1 MTSSMEKD
9 KETVAIEEE
18 GFSLELPAPSG
29 WKKKERFCEIFYFS
43 WRNKMKRIIIWFAY
57 VVGRIHFE
65 ISVKVTNPEFV
76 PRKSGTPKK
85 GEIVF
90 TAPTG
95 EEMTSKRQLE
105 QYLKA
110 HPGGPAVSEFDWG
123 SGETPRRS
131 ARISEKAKVT
141 PVKESEPPKKRSK
154 KSSASKESEDTETT
168 LEGTEEAK
176 EVAEN
181 TEKGDMEVEVEKD
194 VEKENQDENK
204 GLGTETQT
212 EAARTEEAGAGKEVK
227 TSAETEEGKAE
238 SELRNSKGKSNGS
251 GASGNEKEKI
261 DEEKVQEKDE
271 QPQGEA
277 AKEQGSGQQEK
288 ASAAIDDEK
297 KDEAEDDKEKPNR
310 NAPESEG
317 EMKGKEAENCSGEKP
332 DHTGVDGV
340 KGKVDGQAIENGSN
354 AGEVKP

>member
-1 MTSSMEKD
+1 MLLILTNISLPKTKPHHQPFHKVKFMTSSMEKD

-29 WKKKERFCEIFYFS
+29 WKKK
-43 WRNKMKRIIIWFAY
+43 
-57 VVGRIHFE
+57 
-65 ISVKVTNPEFV
+65 FV
-76 PRKSGTPKK
+76 PKKSGTPKK

-95 EEMTSKRQLE
+95 EEITSKRQLE

-168 LEGTEEAK
+168 LGGTEEAK

-204 GLGTETQT
+204 GLGTENQT

-227 TSAETEEGKAE
+227 TFAETEEGKAE

-332 DHTGVDGV
+332 DQTGVDGV

>member
-1 MTSSMEKD
+1 MASSMEKD

-29 WKKKERFCEIFYFS
+29 WKKK
-43 WRNKMKRIIIWFAY
+43 
-57 VVGRIHFE
+57 
-65 ISVKVTNPEFV
+65 FV
-76 PRKSGTPKK
+76 PKKSGTPKK
-85 GEIVF
+85 GEIIF

-95 EEMTSKRQLE
+95 EEITSKRQLE

-110 HPGGPAVSEFDWG
+110 HPGGTAVSEFDWG

-141 PVKESEPPKKRSK
+141 PVKESGPPKKRIK

-176 EVAEN
+176 EVAEK
-181 TEKGDMEVEVEKD
+181 TEKGNMEVEVEKDVTETTLEGTEEAKEIAEKTEESNMEVEVEKD
-194 VEKENQDENK
+194 VEKENQDENN
-204 GLGTETQT
+204 GPGTETQT
-212 EAARTEEAGAGKEVK
+212 EAACTEEAGAGKEIK
-227 TSAETEEGKAE
+227 ISAETEEGKAE
-238 SELRNSKGKSNGS
+238 SEPRNSEGKSNGS
-251 GASGNEKEKI
+251 GASGNENEKI
-261 DEEKVQEKDE
+261 DEEKVLEKDE

-297 KDEAEDDKEKPNR
+297 KDEAEDDKEKLNR
-310 NAPESEG
+310 TAPESEG
-317 EMKGKEAENCSGEKP
+317 EMKVKEAENCSGEKP
-332 DHTGVDGV
+332 DHTGIIGV

-354 AGEVKP
+354 AGEVQP